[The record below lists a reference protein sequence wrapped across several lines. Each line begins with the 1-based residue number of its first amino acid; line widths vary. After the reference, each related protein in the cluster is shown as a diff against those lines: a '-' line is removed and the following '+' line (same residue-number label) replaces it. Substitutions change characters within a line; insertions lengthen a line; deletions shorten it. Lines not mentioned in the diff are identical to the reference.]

1 MIAFERLATE
11 LGARVIIQHE
21 AIDVSRLPKPPRFLK

>member
-21 AIDVSRLPKPPRFLK
+21 AIDVARLPKPPRFLK